1 MKRCMKQDTKRT
13 TNRYSMA
20 TLGCVAVLGV
30 AMWLMPMG
38 SGAAVSAPYR
48 SGLPVLGAAPGFDG
62 AATWFNSAPL
72 TPQQLRGKV
81 VLVDFW
87 TYSCI
92 NCIRTIPYV
101 RAWADKY
108 RGQGLA
114 VVGVHTPEFKFEKD
128 LTNVSAAV
136 GRFQIDFPV
145 AVDSDQRIWQAW
157 GNNAWPAYYLVDANG
172 KVRYRQLG
180 DGNYDKLERAIQSL
194 LAEARGGPVDNK
206 SANSLVDPP
215 MEAEQL
221 APDLRQLNSGE
232 TYVGYSQAKGLRSP
246 EPVRNDAPQQY
257 TAGKLGLNQWA
268 LFGRWTVNAESA
280 MAASPES
287 GIAHQFRARDL
298 HLVMGAGKDG
308 GKVRIKVTIDGHAP
322 GADHGADIDGDG
334 NGVVAGTRL
343 YQLIRQSGT
352 VQPRRFEIRFV
363 DHGAEV
369 YAFTFG

>member
-1 MKRCMKQDTKRT
+1 MKR
-13 TNRYSMA
+13 YLMA
-20 TLGCVAVLGV
+20 TLGCIAVLGGV
-30 AMWLMPMG
+30 AALMMPVSG
-38 SGAAVSAPYR
+38 GAAVAAPYR
-48 SGLPVLGAAPGFDG
+48 SSLPVLGAAPGFDG
-62 AATWFNSAPL
+62 ASTWFNSAPL
-72 TPQQLRGKV
+72 TAQQLRGKV

-136 GRFQIDFPV
+136 ARFQIDFPV

-157 GNNAWPAYYLVDANG
+157 NNNAWPAYYLVDGNG

-180 DGNYDKLERAIQSL
+180 EGNYDKLERAIQSL
-194 LAEARGGPVDNK
+194 LAEARGAPVDN
-206 SANSLVDPP
+206 ALVDPSLK
-215 MEAEQL
+215 AEQL
-221 APDLRQLNSGE
+221 APDLRQLDSGE
-232 TYVGYSQAKGLRSP
+232 TYVGYSQATGLRSP
-246 EPVRNDAPQQY
+246 EPVRANVPQQY
-257 TAGKLGLNQWA
+257 SAGKLALNHWG
-268 LFGRWTVNAESA
+268 LFGRWTVDAESVTA
-280 MAASPES
+280 GWPDS

-298 HLVMGAGKDG
+298 HLVMGPGMDKRP
-308 GKVRIKVTIDGHAP
+308 VRIKVTIDGRAP
-322 GADHGADIDGDG
+322 GADHGADIDADG
-334 NGVVAGTRL
+334 NGVVTATRL

-352 VQPRRFEIRFV
+352 VQPRRFEIRFL
-363 DHGAEV
+363 DSGAEV